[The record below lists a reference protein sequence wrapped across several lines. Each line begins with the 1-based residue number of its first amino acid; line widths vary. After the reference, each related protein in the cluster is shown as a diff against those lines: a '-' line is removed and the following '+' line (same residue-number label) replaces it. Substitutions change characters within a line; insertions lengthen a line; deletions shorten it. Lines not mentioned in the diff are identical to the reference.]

1 MDRLESMAILVA
13 VAETGSL
20 SAAARRLRAPLATI
34 SRKVSDLETRLQARL
49 VNRSARR
56 LSLTDAG
63 SAYVAACKRI
73 LEEVEEAERAV
84 SGEYSAPKGELVVAA
99 PIVFGRLHVLPIA
112 IAFLKAYP
120 EINLRLILSDRVA
133 DLFEER
139 IDVAVRIGRLPDS
152 SLIATPVGAL
162 RRVVCA
168 SPSYFGRRGRP
179 NRPEDLAEHDCITF
193 ESSNSAAAWLFRA
206 GKAEISAPIRP
217 RLAVTTA
224 EAAVDAAAAE
234 IGVARVLSYQAIDA
248 VRAGALAVALQ
259 DFEPAPSPVSLVRAT
274 RDLTPLK
281 LRAFLDFATPRLKE
295 SVAGVVLP

>member
-84 SGEYSAPKGELVVAA
+84 SGEYSAPKGEL
-99 PIVFGRLHVLPIA
+99 VFGRLHVLPIA